1 MEKILGGANGIRLF
15 PVISTK
21 ASEKR
26 CNPNTQRTILQWDT
40 DGFKHY
46 CINDHPKWVASL
58 VKVPPLTTPLRLIFP
73 ETSQGPIHD
82 QK

>member
-1 MEKILGGANGIRLF
+1 MAL
-15 PVISTK
+15 
-21 ASEKR
+21 
-26 CNPNTQRTILQWDT
+26 
-40 DGFKHY
+40 KHH

-58 VKVPPLTTPLRLIFP
+58 VKAPPLTIPLRLIFP

>member
-26 CNPNTQRTILQWDT
+26 TQRTILQWDT

-58 VKVPPLTTPLRLIFP
+58 VKVPPLTAPLRLIFP

>member
-26 CNPNTQRTILQWDT
+26 CNPNTQRT

-58 VKVPPLTTPLRLIFP
+58 VKVPPLTIPLRLIFP